1 MQPIVVG
8 GRDQFTDVPV
18 KHKVSR
24 CALFYTVS
32 VTDGAVLVG
41 WCVRPKF
48 LLALRRTQ
56 LQEEE
61 EFFFCSDAFLV
72 WLAGGCSRS
81 NLVGIK
87 TNESNQKAGKQQ
99 IEKRY

>member
-8 GRDQFTDVPV
+8 GRDQSTDVPV